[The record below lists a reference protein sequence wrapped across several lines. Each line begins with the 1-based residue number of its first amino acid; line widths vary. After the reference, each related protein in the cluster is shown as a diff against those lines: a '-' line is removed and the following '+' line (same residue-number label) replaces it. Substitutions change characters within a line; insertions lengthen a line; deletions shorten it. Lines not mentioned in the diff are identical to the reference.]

1 LLVVVVAVAVVVVVV
16 YFNISGWMGCAG
28 HTACMGYFIQHF
40 CQNFEWKR
48 PVGRLGID
56 EGIIL

>member
-1 LLVVVVAVAVVVVVV
+1 MAVVVVVV

-40 CQNFEWKR
+40 CQNFEGKR